1 MKYVQTQTHFQC
13 IAVSRV
19 RRGCGWLLD
28 TPPLSV
34 GHKYKG
40 HWHSEDLAIGW
51 GLYNDYYYKPLE
63 CVAQY
68 FICGA
73 KLLHFTESLNNDS
86 YELVISNV
94 FGAWTDTSLQLSY
107 YEEFGIIIT
116 FFNRTSW
123 SILQG
128 SDAIFLCVYSTL
140 QNIVKHRWHVWCHA
154 PSGTLATQHRPGH
167 SRVGGA
173 ALRTPPPVSWGG
185 HLGEGRRGSCCGVMA
200 HCPGPGPCCAA
211 RAVQAS
217 PPLLLSKT
225 TEEKASAGCGWAGA
239 DWRLCWDGTVHWAR
253 QQCNV
258 WAATHSQ
265 PANQPGHLPTLLS
278 ISTLLPRVCCWGW
291 PCTV

>member
-128 SDAIFLCVYSTL
+128 SDAIFLNIADMYDAMLHLAPWPHST
-140 QNIVKHRWHVWCHA
+140 A
-154 PSGTLATQHRPGH
+154 P
-167 SRVGGA
+167 V
-173 ALRTPPPVSWGG
+173 
-185 HLGEGRRGSCCGVMA
+185 
-200 HCPGPGPCCAA
+200 
-211 RAVQAS
+211 
-217 PPLLLSKT
+217 
-225 TEEKASAGCGWAGA
+225 
-239 DWRLCWDGTVHWAR
+239 TVE
-253 QQCNV
+253 
-258 WAATHSQ
+258 
-265 PANQPGHLPTLLS
+265 
-278 ISTLLPRVCCWGW
+278 
-291 PCTV
+291 

>member
-68 FICGA
+68 FEYFICGAKA

-173 ALRTPPPVSWGG
+173 ALRTTAPCILRRSPG
-185 HLGEGRRGSCCGVMA
+185 RGSAGLLLRG
-200 HCPGPGPCCAA
+200 HGSLPGPGAMLCCSRCAGLATTAA
-211 RAVQAS
+211 
-217 PPLLLSKT
+217 K
-225 TEEKASAGCGWAGA
+225 
-239 DWRLCWDGTVHWAR
+239 
-253 QQCNV
+253 
-258 WAATHSQ
+258 
-265 PANQPGHLPTLLS
+265 
-278 ISTLLPRVCCWGW
+278 
-291 PCTV
+291 